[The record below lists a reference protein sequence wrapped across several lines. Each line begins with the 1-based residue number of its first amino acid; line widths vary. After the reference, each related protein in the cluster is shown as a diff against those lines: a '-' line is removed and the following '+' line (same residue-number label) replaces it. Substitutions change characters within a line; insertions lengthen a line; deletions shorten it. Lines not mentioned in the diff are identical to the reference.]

1 MPNYK
6 RSQPPFGRAPAPK
19 FCAGIGLLAT
29 LVACASAP
37 PPAAPPPAPAIE
49 PAYMPASTAL
59 PMAPQ
64 AAPVALRPDAPLTYT
79 VQRGD
84 TLWSISNRYL
94 LDPWQ
99 WPEIWIVN
107 GQVANPHLIYPG
119 DVLQL
124 SVVDGR
130 PQLGLAVERLSPQI
144 RESSI
149 EGAIPTIPLDAI
161 RDFLRGPRLV
171 TPEQLAA
178 APYLLAFVDD
188 HLIGGEGNLIYAR
201 NLPEGQPYRYALVR
215 PGQVYRDPDDQRVL
229 GHEAIPVGIAEVR
242 QFGQPATMSLT
253 ATYREALVG
262 DRLLPVDDEAF
273 KADFHPHAPTHAIG
287 GRIVAAFDGISQI
300 SQYQIVAINRGAEH
314 GLEAGHVL
322 QILRQGEL
330 VRDPHAKDRVQL
342 PDQPAGLMLVFKTT
356 PRLSYALVMSV
367 TRPAHVLDK
376 AEAPRPG
383 TLVGT
388 SR

>member
-6 RSQPPFGRAPAPK
+6 RSQPPFGRAPSLK

-29 LVACASAP
+29 LVACASTPQPASLP
-37 PPAAPPPAPAIE
+37 PPPVIE
-49 PAYMPASTAL
+49 PASAPVSAPL
-59 PMAPQ
+59 PMAAQ
-64 AAPVALRPDAPLTYT
+64 SAPVALRADAPLTYT

-84 TLWSISNRYL
+84 TLWSIANRYL

-149 EGAIPTIPLDAI
+149 DGAIPTIPLDAI

-171 TPEQLAA
+171 TPEQLKA

-188 HLIGGEGNLIYAR
+188 HLIGGEGNLIYAK

-229 GHEAIPVGIAEVR
+229 GHEAIPVGLAEVK
-242 QFGQPATMSLT
+242 QFGQPATMALT

-262 DRLLPVDDEAF
+262 DRLLPVEDEAF
-273 KADFHPHAPTHAIG
+273 KADFHPHAPMHAIG
-287 GRIVAAFDGISQI
+287 GRIIAAFDGISQI
-300 SQYQIVAINRGAEH
+300 SQFQIVAINRGAEH
-314 GLEAGHVL
+314 GLEPGHVL
-322 QILRQGEL
+322 QILRQGER
-330 VRDPHAKDRVQL
+330 VADPHAKGRVQL

-356 PRLSYALVMSV
+356 SRLSYALVMSV

-376 AEAPRPG
+376 VEAPRPG
-383 TLVGT
+383 TLMGA
-388 SR
+388 RR

>member
-6 RSQPPFGRAPAPK
+6 RSQPPFGRSPAPK
-19 FCAGIGLLAT
+19 FCAGLGLLAA

-37 PPAAPPPAPAIE
+37 PPAAPSPPPAFE
-49 PAYMPASTAL
+49 PVSAPASAAL
-59 PMAPQ
+59 PIAPQ
-64 AAPVALRPDAPLTYT
+64 VAPVALRPDAPLTYT

-84 TLWSISNRYL
+84 TLWSIANRYL

-188 HLIGGEGNLIYAR
+188 HLIGGEGNLIYAK
-201 NLPEGQPYRYALVR
+201 NLPAGQPYRY
-215 PGQVYRDPDDQRVL
+215 
-229 GHEAIPVGIAEVR
+229 
-242 QFGQPATMSLT
+242 
-253 ATYREALVG
+253 
-262 DRLLPVDDEAF
+262 
-273 KADFHPHAPTHAIG
+273 
-287 GRIVAAFDGISQI
+287 
-300 SQYQIVAINRGAEH
+300 
-314 GLEAGHVL
+314 
-322 QILRQGEL
+322 
-330 VRDPHAKDRVQL
+330 
-342 PDQPAGLMLVFKTT
+342 
-356 PRLSYALVMSV
+356 
-367 TRPAHVLDK
+367 
-376 AEAPRPG
+376 
-383 TLVGT
+383 
-388 SR
+388 

>member
-6 RSQPPFGRAPAPK
+6 RSQPPFGLGPALK

-29 LVACASAP
+29 LVACASTPPATTLPP
-37 PPAAPPPAPAIE
+37 PPAEE
-49 PAYMPASTAL
+49 PASAPMSAPL
-59 PMAPQ
+59 PMAAQPV
-64 AAPVALRPDAPLTYT
+64 AVALRPDAPLTYT

-84 TLWSISNRYL
+84 TLWSIANRYL

-144 RESSI
+144 RESSV

-171 TPEQLAA
+171 TPEQLQA

-188 HLIGGEGNLIYAR
+188 HLIGGEGNLIYAK
-201 NLPEGQPYRYALVR
+201 NLPAGQPYRYALVR
-215 PGQVYRDPDDQRVL
+215 PGQVYRDPDDKRVL
-229 GHEAIPVGIAEVR
+229 GYEAIPVGLAEVKE
-242 QFGQPATMSLT
+242 FGQPATMALAT
-253 ATYREALVG
+253 TYREALVG
-262 DRLLPVDDEAF
+262 DRLLPAEDEAF

-287 GRIVAAFDGISQI
+287 GRIIAAFDGISQI
-300 SQYQIVAINRGAEH
+300 SQFQIVAINRGSEH
-314 GLEAGHVL
+314 GLEPGHVL

-330 VRDPHAKDRVQL
+330 VSDPYAKGRVQL

-376 AEAPRPG
+376 VEAPRPG
-383 TLVGT
+383 TLMGS